1 MMIFSMDEIS
11 KSYGTRT
18 VLDIPRME
26 LEQDKIYAVL
36 GPNGAGKTTLLRIL
50 NLLDL
55 PDTGQLKFMGQDIRV
70 NQHERLDIARQ
81 MCMVFQKPHMFRT
94 TVYKNVAYG
103 LKLRQTP
110 PAEIKQKVDETLEF
124 VGLGEFHGRLATT
137 LSGGESQRLALAR
150 ALALQPRVLLL
161 DEPTAN
167 LDPTTV
173 QMIEEIIRNYQAKYH
188 MTVIIVT
195 HNLFQAQRI
204 ADECI
209 LLMDGRVIERG
220 PTKEMFAHPQDDR
233 TRHFL
238 DGTMVY

>member
-209 LLMDGRVIERG
+209 LLMDGRIIERG
-220 PTKEMFAHPQDDR
+220 PTKEMFAQPQDDR

>member
-1 MMIFSMDEIS
+1 MKIFSMDNVS
-11 KSYGTRT
+11 KTYASRT
-18 VLDIPRME
+18 VLNIPHLE
-26 LEQDKIYAVL
+26 LEPNKIYAIL

-55 PDTGQLKFMGQDIRV
+55 PDTGQLQYMGCDTNADMQ
-70 NQHERLDIARQ
+70 ERLAMARQ
-81 MCMVFQKPHMFRT
+81 MCMVFQKPFMFRT

-103 LKLRQTP
+103 LKLRRVP
-110 PAEIKQKVDETLEF
+110 KSEINRLVVDSLDF
-124 VGLGEFHGRLATT
+124 VGLGEFHSRTATT

-150 ALALQPRVLLL
+150 ALVLQPRVLLL

-167 LDPTTV
+167 LDPSTV
-173 QMIEEIIRNYQAKYH
+173 QMIEEIIRNYQQQYN

-195 HNLFQAQRI
+195 HNIFQAQRI

-209 LLMDGRVIERG
+209 LLMDGKVIEQG
-220 PTKEMFAHPQDDR
+220 STKQIFSHPQDER